1 MQMNMPSASTASQ
14 KRSYR
19 LGARADGIRL
29 TRERILD
36 AVGEALTTRW
46 YDELTFAALAR
57 AAGVSGPTLTNHF
70 GDKRGLLAAY
80 ARERLSEKISG
91 LRYSVVPGDIP
102 GAILVLV
109 DDYEQSGDMI
119 IRVLALEHRFPDLTE
134 VLAVGRAGHRAWVTY
149 IFEPYLPPRGR
160 RREDAI
166 TRLVACTDVYAW
178 QLLRRDLGQSRTAT
192 RNHLLATVD
201 AVVAS
206 LKERTA

>member
-1 MQMNMPSASTASQ
+1 MNISPASVPLK

-46 YDELTFAALAR
+46 YDELTFAGLAR
-57 AAGVSGPTLTNHF
+57 EAGVSGPTLTNHF

-134 VLAVGRAGHRAWVTY
+134 VLAVGRAGHREWVAY
-149 IFEPYLPPRGR
+149 IFEPYLPRRGH

-166 TRLVACTDVYAW
+166 TRLVVCTDVYAW
-178 QLLRRDLGQSRTAT
+178 QLLRRDLGHSRTAT

-206 LKERTA
+206 LKENTA